1 MLHPRLGWRR
11 KAGKMSFW
19 LVQRIAPLGGAL
31 VCDYVDDES
40 EGVLNESMRRLSA
53 LSADEELTVSNG
65 SIQLRGIIKAVYF
78 LGSRREAALKAIE
91 VQMWV
96 NQGCHSKVYSDFS
109 EHFFNQDIL
118 GRPLG
123 RSYNTVAWWD
133 PEGDIVWSFS
143 EGWLWKF
150 ARQNGLLAIP
160 FSCA

>member
-1 MLHPRLGWRR
+1 MS
-11 KAGKMSFW
+11 SFW
-19 LVQRIAPLGGAL
+19 LVQRIVPLGGAL
-31 VCDYVDDES
+31 VYEYVDDES
-40 EGVLNESMRRLSA
+40 EKALNESMRRF
-53 LSADEELTVSNG
+53 SADRELAVSNG

-91 VQMWV
+91 VQTWV
-96 NQGCHSKVYSDFS
+96 NQGYCSKVYSDFS

-133 PEGDIVWSFS
+133 PEGDIVWSFT
-143 EGWLWKF
+143 EKWLWKF
-150 ARQNGLLAIP
+150 ARQNGLKAIP

>member
-11 KAGKMSFW
+11 KAGKMSSFW
-19 LVQRIAPLGGAL
+19 LVQRVVPLGGAL

-40 EGVLNESMRRLSA
+40 ERALNESLQRLST
-53 LSADEELTVSNG
+53 DEELTVSNG
-65 SIQLRGIIKAVYF
+65 SIQIRGIIKAVYF

-123 RSYNTVAWWD
+123 RSYNTVAWWC
-133 PEGDIVWSFS
+133 PEGDIVWSFT
-143 EGWLWKF
+143 EKWLWKF
-150 ARQNGLLAIP
+150 VKQSDLLARP